1 VFNNLAYK
9 NMRSYQLLLE
19 RKIFNLRRMQKNHS
33 LNQTGSIWLKN
44 VHFLNQPKNQFCN
57 FFAEAYKTH
66 RIQFKSTGDFFGNSF
81 RKKNR
86 ENEEA

>member
-1 VFNNLAYK
+1 
-9 NMRSYQLLLE
+9 
-19 RKIFNLRRMQKNHS
+19 MQKNHS

-81 RKKNR
+81 RKKKPRKRRSVKVQQSLPVNNIR
-86 ENEEA
+86 RPPVEKVKQFLA